1 MSTKLLTFILGA
13 AAATVAFGN
22 TPKTPQSPVP
32 NIETPN
38 SSPVMR
44 EATADAIETTADSV
58 LAAPAEL
65 TLPQKANI
73 AGSTIEKTL
82 PDQTLADQLAAKKAE
97 QQKIA
102 TQKAQAQKL
111 ARQKAA
117 AQKLVAQKAA
127 AKKALAAKQA
137 EEKPTKSGAPT
148 LGSVTTEVEGDMTII
163 TARMNNSPDW
173 KDVVVE
179 EHGTFLQVKLPGT
192 IIPSSGEF
200 IDGNGPF
207 LKKIATF
214 QIGDSDGAIRLF
226 VNQDGA
232 KAKLATTAEVLGD
245 RIVMT
250 IDHKKLEQL
259 IAPPAKA
266 KSDAP
271 TAADVIAKTS
281 VESSQP
287 APSDLISA
295 AGTIQGES
303 KPNSK
308 SEPVQHLYNK
318 LTKVAGFCAALFFA
332 FLAVHQ
338 LRTKK
343 GKKRSSSLAT
353 DEIEPATLKILSTI
367 NLGQKQR
374 LSLVQVGSQ
383 QVLLGVSSESIN
395 MLTTIESRP
404 TASFASQLQMANPNA
419 EIRLKAPDELPQQR
433 PQRRTLPTGINSS
446 TTSSKGNA
454 SASSSINIAIDDD
467 GPRVTTTKSVK
478 KEEDITRILRD
489 RLRNLP
495 PG

>member
-1 MSTKLLTFILGA
+1 MSTKLLTLILGA
-13 AAATVAFGN
+13 AATTAALGN

-32 NIETPN
+32 SIETQN
-38 SSPVMR
+38 SSPVVR
-44 EATADAIETTADSV
+44 ATPAGTIETTADSA

-65 TLPQKANI
+65 TLPDKTNA
-73 AGSTIEKTL
+73 AVSTIEKTL
-82 PDQTLADQLAAKKAE
+82 PDQTLADQLATKKSE

-102 TQKAQAQKL
+102 AQKAQAQKL

-117 AQKLVAQKAA
+117 AQKLVAQKTAE
-127 AKKALAAKQA
+127 KKTIAAKQA
-137 EEKPTKSGAPT
+137 QESTAKSGTPT
-148 LGSVTTEVEGDMTII
+148 LGTVSTEVEGDMTII
-163 TARMNNSPDW
+163 TARMNNSPVW
-173 KDVVVE
+173 KDVSVE

-200 IDGNGPF
+200 LDGNGPF

-214 QIGDSDGAIRLF
+214 QIGESDGAIRLF

-259 IAPPAKA
+259 ITPPAKA
-266 KSDAP
+266 NADLP
-271 TAADVIAKTS
+271 TAADVIAKTA

-287 APSDLISA
+287 APSELISA
-295 AGTIQGES
+295 AGTMHGES
-303 KPNSK
+303 KSNSK
-308 SEPVQHLYNK
+308 SEPVQNLYSK
-318 LTKVAGFCAALFFA
+318 LTKIAGFFAVLFFA
-332 FLAVHQ
+332 FLGIHQ

-343 GKKRSSSLAT
+343 GKKRPSSLAS

-404 TASFASQLQMANPNA
+404 AASFASQLNMANPNA
-419 EIRLKAPDELPQQR
+419 EIRLKAPDDLTQQR
-433 PQRRTLPTGINSS
+433 PQRRTLPTGANSS
-446 TTSSKGNA
+446 TTSSKSNT
-454 SASSSINIAIDDD
+454 SASSSINIAIDDN
-467 GPRVTTTKSVK
+467 GPRVTTTKSAK
-478 KEEDITRILRD
+478 KDEDITRMLRD